1 MLCMYTPQFMYAAMD
16 IAVYMNWGAYIHTIN
31 ELTKST
37 IYLKHICTIHIF
49 IQYLE
54 LTESNIGIAR

>member
-1 MLCMYTPQFMYAAMD
+1 MVCMYTPQFMYAAMSID
-16 IAVYMNWGAYIHTIN
+16 AYINWGVYIHTID

-37 IYLKHICTIHIF
+37 RYLWHICTIHIF

-54 LTESNIGIAR
+54 LAESNISIAR